1 MNDEED
7 WVDVDDA
14 GKSMEGSCESAE
26 AGCCSHEAH
35 TNTQAGT
42 QSSLAC
48 TLRTLLAVPFPSLC
62 LCSSTKLDRAQGAV
76 MQQITLLDP
85 GFTPLCCTSHLS
97 RAYLDEYTMPA
108 Y

>member
-35 TNTQAGT
+35 TNTQAGA
-42 QSSLAC
+42 QLSRACMLRPPLAGQ
-48 TLRTLLAVPFPSLC
+48 LFPQPC
-62 LCSSTKLDRAQGAV
+62 LCPLTKLNWAQGAV
-76 MQQITLLDP
+76 MHRFPSLSM
-85 GFTPLCCTSHLS
+85 GFSPHCCVSHPS
-97 RAYLDEYTMPA
+97 RAYPDEYMMF
-108 Y
+108 

>member
-1 MNDEED
+1 M
-7 WVDVDDA
+7 DVDDA

-42 QSSLAC
+42 QLSLAC
-48 TLRTLLAVPFPSLC
+48 TLMSLLAVLFPSLC

-76 MQQITLLDP
+76 MQQITLLVP
-85 GFTPLCCTSHLS
+85 GFIPLCRISHLS
-97 RAYLDEYTMPA
+97 RAYPDEHMMFA